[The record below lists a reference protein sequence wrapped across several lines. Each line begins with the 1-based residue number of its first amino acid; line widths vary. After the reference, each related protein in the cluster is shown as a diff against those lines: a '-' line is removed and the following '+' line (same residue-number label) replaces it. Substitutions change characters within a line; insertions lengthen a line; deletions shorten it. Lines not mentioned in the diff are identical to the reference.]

1 MSSNDVANLPAFPG
15 EDFYSHAASAYREQ
29 VEARLAELG
38 WLAAAQGLQSEAVK
52 AIVDIDLTRLPEL
65 DPADRDYNRRLET
78 RIKLEAQ
85 NEANRQRRCAIQLS
99 EWTKIYAA
107 LKKSTETSA
116 PVLSREL
123 QERCDLSKRSPPV
136 AGGYFDGPRAWRMV
150 LHKLSMG
157 GERSQQD
164 KNFYRASEHTQR
176 SNRLPDGCSAADYAK
191 KALAFLVHI
200 KPNLPQT
207 YSDDDPD
214 QVH

>member
-1 MSSNDVANLPAFPG
+1 MTSNDVANLPEFPG
-15 EDFYSHAASAYREQ
+15 ENFFSHAATAYKEQ

-65 DPADRDYNRRLET
+65 EPTHREYHRRMET
-78 RIKLEAQ
+78 RIKVEAQ
-85 NEANRQRRCAIQLS
+85 NEANRQRRCSIQLS

-107 LKKSTETSA
+107 LKKSTESTA

-136 AGGYFDGPRAWRMV
+136 AGGHFDGPRAWRMV

-164 KNFYRASEHTQR
+164 KDFYRASERR
-176 SNRLPDGCSAADYAK
+176 SVHADRPRLAD
-191 KALAFLVHI
+191 F
-200 KPNLPQT
+200 
-207 YSDDDPD
+207 
-214 QVH
+214 

>member
-1 MSSNDVANLPAFPG
+1 MSSNDVANLPPFPG

-38 WLAAAQGLQSEAVK
+38 WLASAQGLQSEAVK

-65 DPADRDYNRRLET
+65 DPADRDYNRRMET

-123 QERCDLSKRSPPV
+123 QERCAPS
-136 AGGYFDGPRAWRMV
+136 
-150 LHKLSMG
+150 H
-157 GERSQQD
+157 
-164 KNFYRASEHTQR
+164 
-176 SNRLPDGCSAADYAK
+176 
-191 KALAFLVHI
+191 
-200 KPNLPQT
+200 
-207 YSDDDPD
+207 
-214 QVH
+214 